1 MADSQSKKSQNSFL
15 KPFGS
20 FLRRYH
26 LIIFFLFLAG
36 CVAYGVFLINETLAN
51 PTSEEYT
58 SNINAGAIDQA
69 TLDRVNVL
77 HTSDE
82 PSPAPA
88 PPEGRSNPF
97 AE

>member
-1 MADSQSKKSQNSFL
+1 MADSSKKSQNSFL
-15 KPFGS
+15 KPLGV
-20 FLRRYH
+20 FLRRFH
-26 LIIFFLFLAG
+26 LIIFFILLAG
-36 CVAYGVFLINETLAN
+36 CVAYGVFLINDTLTN

-58 SNINAGAIDQA
+58 SNINPGAIDQP

-82 PSPAPA
+82 PSPAPDLPA
-88 PPEGRSNPF
+88 GRSNPF